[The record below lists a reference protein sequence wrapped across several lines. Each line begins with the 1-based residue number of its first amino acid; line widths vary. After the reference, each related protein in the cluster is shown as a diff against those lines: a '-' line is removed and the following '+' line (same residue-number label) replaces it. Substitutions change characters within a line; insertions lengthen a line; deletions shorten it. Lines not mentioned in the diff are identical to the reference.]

1 MSEIKRKREDDKMIE
16 LKISLNEMISEKN
29 HFYKKKQIFKKSSN
43 HEYQISYYGI
53 VWGYF

>member
-16 LKISLNEMISEKN
+16 LKISLNEMIWEKN

-53 VWGYF
+53 VWG